1 VTLPGAERVRAAA
14 RQCEGAGLLSEAD
27 LLYRVAADLE
37 LEDRARASSSLARVL
52 LAAGARDAARK
63 FVEEGSDP
71 VLAAGMALEAHDF
84 ALARSLLD
92 EARERDPFDPRT
104 ASARGRLSFFERRF
118 SEAVG
123 DLLEAALLRPDAR
136 ADAVDSRFLRAAR
149 VLAPADVPPWKEAA
163 EQARR
168 RLEQRARRHAP
179 DFRWPE
185 RFGPLIRGL
194 ITREAPIEGVL
205 DAARRLG
212 EIAALADLGD
222 RALLH
227 AVTAAEPRRVADR
240 ATLYETG
247 ERASEL
253 YLVIAGSFD
262 LVRDTPVGPQKMGT
276 AAPGDFVGEEAMTD
290 APRTSDAR
298 AQGPSAVL
306 GFTPDS
312 LLEGEERAAWLRHL
326 RRRLAHRVASLNE
339 LFESFFPGDRPA
351 RPSPSPGAPLAAP
364 AGEGISSAEKS
375 RSLTS
380 GGLSESDRYLF
391 GAFADERRFAAE
403 TEIFREGDKADAIYA
418 VARGRVRISRQLSGG
433 EEALTILGPGE
444 LFGELAILDPES
456 PGRTADARA
465 HEDCVLLVLARDRFE
480 ALERTDPEGCAE
492 LSALFVRLAA
502 RRAVETAE
510 RLARWR
516 ILAGP
521 S

>member
-52 LAAGARDAARK
+52 LAARARDAARK

-84 ALARSLLD
+84 ATARRQLD

-136 ADAVDSRFLRAAR
+136 ADAVDARFLRAAR

-163 EQARR
+163 EMARR
-168 RLEQRARRHAP
+168 RLEERARRHSP
-179 DFRWPE
+179 EFRWPE

-194 ITREAPIEGVL
+194 ISREAPVEGVL
-205 DAARRLG
+205 EAARRLS
-212 EIAALADLGD
+212 EIPALADLPD

-240 ATLYETG
+240 SMLYHAG
-247 ERASEL
+247 ERALEI
-253 YLVIAGSFD
+253 YLVIAGGFE
-262 LVRDTPVGPQKMGT
+262 LVRDTPVGPQTMGT
-276 AAPGDFVGEEAMTD
+276 AGPGDFLGEEAMVD
-290 APRTSDAR
+290 APRTCDAR
-298 AQGPSAVL
+298 AEGASAVL

-312 LLEGEERAAWLRHL
+312 LLEGEERAAWLRNM
-326 RRRLAHRVASLNE
+326 RRRLARRVATLNE
-339 LFESFFPGDRPA
+339 QFESFFPGEKPVRPA
-351 RPSPSPGAPLAAP
+351 QAGAAAPLP
-364 AGEGISSAEKS
+364 TPGEEISSAEKS

-391 GAFADERRFAAE
+391 GAFADERHFPAE
-403 TEIFREGDKADAIYA
+403 AEIFREGDPADAIYA

-444 LFGELAILDPES
+444 IFGELAILDPES
-456 PGRTADARA
+456 PGRSADARA
-465 HEDCVLLVLARDRFE
+465 HEDCVVLVLARERFE

-521 S
+521 A